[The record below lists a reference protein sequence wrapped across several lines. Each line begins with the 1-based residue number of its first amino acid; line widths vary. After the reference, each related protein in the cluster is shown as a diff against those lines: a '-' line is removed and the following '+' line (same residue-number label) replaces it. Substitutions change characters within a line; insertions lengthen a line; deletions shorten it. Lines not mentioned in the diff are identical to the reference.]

1 MSLHS
6 LPTPSP
12 DLCLGPGFYPPLFL
26 YPGPSAAVP
35 ASLADG
41 PNHLPPPGSGRLPA
55 SFSQSPPLPLTRGSP
70 VWPHSCLR
78 SGGLHTCSGF
88 PSPKHTLLC
97 AFSLASPPG
106 RPSSLPSS
114 PSPVCSKPGR
124 LHPLSIRRPQVPGHP
139 SPSPC
144 PATLGFSVSCPATP
158 PYLLS
163 PHPTSRHQASP
174 IFTSPYLAC
183 RAPAPPCRAP
193 PGAGGGRR
201 RDRDQ
206 GEPNRALPQRQPRL
220 RVRPQTRPRPQTHP
234 STPSKDGVGAARP
247 RCAARLGWGAWSQ
260 RSPRGAVGDLGDLEP
275 ARPALGRP
283 LLAAPRPCPAGPR

>member
-70 VWPHSCLR
+70 VWPRSCLR

-106 RPSSLPSS
+106 RPSSLLSS
-114 PSPVCSKPGR
+114 PSPVCSKPGQ
-124 LHPLSIRRPQVPGHP
+124 LHPPLHPKAPGSRAPLPFPLSCYPGFLRLSPRHSSLVPPSHLPAPSLPNFYITVPG
-139 SPSPC
+139 
-144 PATLGFSVSCPATP
+144 L
-158 PYLLS
+158 
-163 PHPTSRHQASP
+163 
-174 IFTSPYLAC
+174 
-183 RAPAPPCRAP
+183 
-193 PGAGGGRR
+193 PGAGPPMPGSARSWRREEERQRPGGAE
-201 RDRDQ
+201 Q
-206 GEPNRALPQRQPRL
+206 GPAAETAPPPGPPPDPPPAPNPPFHTL
-220 RVRPQTRPRPQTHP
+220 RGR
-234 STPSKDGVGAARP
+234 SGSAGAALCR
-247 RCAARLGWGAWSQ
+247 
-260 RSPRGAVGDLGDLEP
+260 
-275 ARPALGRP
+275 
-283 LLAAPRPCPAGPR
+283 